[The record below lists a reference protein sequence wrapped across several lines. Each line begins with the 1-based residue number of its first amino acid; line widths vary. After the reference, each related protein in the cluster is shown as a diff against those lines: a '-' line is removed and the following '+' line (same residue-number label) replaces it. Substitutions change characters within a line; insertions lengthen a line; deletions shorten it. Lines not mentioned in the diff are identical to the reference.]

1 MKNSF
6 KDIKNVGYV
15 LVKVFKAKGLASADI
30 GGKSDPYT
38 VLELDNLRRQTH
50 IEYKTIAPVWNR
62 VLVMKVTD
70 IHSVLHVTVFDDDRN
85 HRYV

>member
-1 MKNSF
+1 M
-6 KDIKNVGYV
+6 
-15 LVKVFKAKGLASADI
+15 AADI